1 MFQGTV
7 KLTPRKGKAQRNKGS
22 SPGLGAA
29 NAHDRFK
36 PLHGAGFG

>member
-7 KLTPRKGKAQRNKGS
+7 KLTPCKGKAQRNKGS

-29 NAHDRFK
+29 NAHDQFK